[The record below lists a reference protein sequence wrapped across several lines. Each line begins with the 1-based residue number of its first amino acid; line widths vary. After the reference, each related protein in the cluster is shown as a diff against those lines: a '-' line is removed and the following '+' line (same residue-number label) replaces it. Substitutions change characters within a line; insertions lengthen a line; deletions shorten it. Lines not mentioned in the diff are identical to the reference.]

1 MPYRLYYCDHY
12 EIPLPPGHKF
22 PMRKYRLLRETL
34 TADGLFEFSEAPQA
48 DFETI
53 TLVHD
58 AKYVSGFLSGDID
71 PAIIRRIGFPWSV
84 SLVKRTL
91 ASVGGTVAASEDALR
106 TGLGGGLAGGTH
118 HAFRSEGAGFCVFND
133 IAVAIASLRSRSLIQ
148 RACVIDLDVHQGD
161 GTAKIFEED
170 PDVLTISVHGKNN
183 FPFRKQF
190 SKLDIDLPDG
200 TGDREYLEAV
210 QPALD
215 RAIDFHPDII
225 FYQAGVDGLVTD
237 KLGRLGL
244 THEGLRERDE
254 LVLTACHENGIPCAI
269 TLGGGYSDPVEP
281 TVEAHANTFR
291 AAAQIYSEYTSK
303 LKNILNA

>member
-1 MPYRLYYCDHY
+1 M
-12 EIPLPPGHKF
+12 
-22 PMRKYRLLRETL
+22 LRETL
-34 TADGLFEFSEAPQA
+34 AADALFEFSEAPLA

-58 AKYVSGFLSGDID
+58 ARYVSSFLSGDID

-84 SLVKRTL
+84 NLVKRTL

-133 IAVAIASLRSRSLIQ
+133 IAVAIASLRSRRLIK

-170 PDVLTISVHGKNN
+170 PSVLTISVHSKNN

-200 TGDREYLEAV
+200 TGDAEYLAAV
-210 QPALD
+210 QAVLE
-215 RAIDFHPDII
+215 RAIEFHPDII
-225 FYQAGVDGLVTD
+225 FYQAGVDGLAAD

-254 LVLTACHENGIPCAI
+254 LVLAACYENEIPCAI

-291 AAAQIYSEYTSK
+291 AAARIYSNHTSE
-303 LKNILNA
+303 LWPRAEQNHVARS

>member
-1 MPYRLYYCDHY
+1 
-12 EIPLPPGHKF
+12 
-22 PMRKYRLLRETL
+22 LLREVL
-34 TADGLFEFSEAPQA
+34 AAGELFEFSEAPLA

-71 PAIIRRIGFPWSV
+71 PAVIRRIGFPWSV
-84 SLVKRTL
+84 NLVKRTL

-133 IAVAIASLRSRSLIQ
+133 IAVAIASLRSRRLIE

-170 PDVLTISVHGKNN
+170 PSVLTISVHGKNN

-200 TGDREYLEAV
+200 TGDPEYLAAV
-210 QPALD
+210 QPVLE
-215 RAIDFHPDII
+215 RAIEFRPDII
-225 FYQAGVDGLVTD
+225 FYQAGVDGLATD

-244 THEGLRERDE
+244 THKGLRERDE
-254 LVLTACHENGIPCAI
+254 LVLRACHENEIPCAI

-291 AAAQIYSEYTSK
+291 AAARIYSNRTSE
-303 LKNILNA
+303 LKKILNA